1 VALKELP
8 PCDCPAYKFPH
19 RAGSG
24 ICGDPDAFALKVYG
38 PSSGVRLRKTMPEV
52 TYAEAAAE

>member
-1 VALKELP
+1 MRKELP

-19 RAGSG
+19 RQGSG
-24 ICGDPDAFALKVYG
+24 ICGDRDAFALKVYG
-38 PSSGVRLRKTMPEV
+38 PGLSRIVIP